1 MTATLING
9 YAKGMFYLLFR
20 LKPRLM
26 LMDGFKYGDARK
38 FCQRYGV
45 VETFYEVADEKYNA
59 SSKNRAKKVREKFL
73 PGISPIV
80 YSKFLME
87 NTVFLSL
94 YDMAKELPDY
104 EEIPV
109 ACEMSEAV
117 AKEYKSMETEFKK
130 LMRKDRR
137 LANRLLSVYL
147 NLLTAYPDQSYGHP
161 EIRLSGWDE
170 PLVIP
175 RELPEETNLKTERV
189 LELAQ
194 KKIKAGE
201 RVIIYTAWVRLDTQ
215 EKLKERLDG
224 MGISSCILRQ
234 NVPAVK
240 REEWVKKKLGEGV
253 QVLITNPFL
262 VQTGLDL
269 NEFTTLIFYNLA
281 FNLYVL
287 RQASRRSWRINQT
300 APKVEVYLFY
310 FEGTMQ
316 QRALRLMASKLAAAT
331 MIEGQ
336 LSDEGLAAMSECE
349 DMTAQL
355 AKDLMNGIKEN
366 VEDLT
371 ASFKQ
376 MAVKNERNTE
386 RIAAKTNAPTEL
398 KVVKPAVTAD
408 NGQTDGQLNLFDLL
422 AS

>member
-1 MTATLING
+1 
-9 YAKGMFYLLFR
+9 
-20 LKPRLM
+20 
-26 LMDGFKYGDARK
+26 
-38 FCQRYGV
+38 
-45 VETFYEVADEKYNA
+45 
-59 SSKNRAKKVREKFL
+59 
-73 PGISPIV
+73 
-80 YSKFLME
+80 
-87 NTVFLSL
+87 
-94 YDMAKELPDY
+94 
-104 EEIPV
+104 
-109 ACEMSEAV
+109 
-117 AKEYKSMETEFKK
+117 
-130 LMRKDRR
+130 
-137 LANRLLSVYL
+137 
-147 NLLTAYPDQSYGHP
+147 
-161 EIRLSGWDE
+161 
-170 PLVIP
+170 
-175 RELPEETNLKTERV
+175 
-189 LELAQ
+189 
-194 KKIKAGE
+194 
-201 RVIIYTAWVRLDTQ
+201 
-215 EKLKERLDG
+215 

-376 MAVKNERNTE
+376 MAIKNERNTE
-386 RIAAKTNAPTEL
+386 KIAAKTNAPTEL
-398 KVVKPAVTAD
+398 RVVKPAVTAD
-408 NGQTDGQLNLFDLL
+408 NGQTDGQLDLFDLL